1 MARKFLTP
9 IDLSKL
15 EIQNVAIQNVASFP
29 TSPAV
34 GQIVFRSD
42 LKKAFVN
49 SGDTD
54 LGDSGWVAVDGAN
67 IPDNTITSAKIADDT
82 IVNAD
87 IKSDAAIAYTKLNLT
102 GSIVNADVKSDAAI
116 AYSKLSLTGSI
127 VNADV
132 ASNAAIAYSKLN
144 LASSLVDADVKSDA
158 NISISKL
165 NTSQFDTQVRLS
177 RLDQMAAPT
186 ASVGLNSQKI
196 TGLADPTSDTDAA
209 NKRYVDGAVQG
220 LSWKTAVRVS
230 SATDVDL
237 LAPGATIDGITM
249 SSGDRVLLIG
259 QTAPEENGI
268 YVWSGASAALTRSAD
283 ANSAAELQGAAVFV
297 MEGTRADQAYTM
309 VTDGTITVDTTPL
322 TWTQF
327 TGLGQILAGNGLT
340 KTGNQ
345 IDVVGTADRISVAAD
360 AIDIAT
366 TYVGQTSITTL
377 GTIAT
382 GTWNGTTI
390 AVANGGTG
398 ATTAADA
405 RANLGATTKYSAN
418 VGGATTVAVTHN
430 LGTKDVVVL
439 VRENST
445 DAVVECDVTMT
456 DTNTVTLG
464 FAVAPAAGALRVT
477 IVG

>member
-15 EIQNVAIQNVASFP
+15 EIQNVAVQNVASFP
-29 TSPAV
+29 GSPAV

-42 LKKAFVN
+42 LKKFYIYT
-49 SGDTD
+49 GDND
-54 LGDSGWVAVDGAN
+54 LGTSGWTAGDGSN
-67 IPDNTITSAKIADDT
+67 IPDSTITSAKIADDT

-102 GSIVNADVKSDAAI
+102 GSIVNADIKSDAAI
-116 AYSKLSLTGSI
+116 AYTKLNLTGSI

-144 LASSLVDADVKSDA
+144 LTGSIVDADVKSDA

-165 NTSQFDTQVRLS
+165 NTTQFDTQVRTS
-177 RLDQMAAPT
+177 RLDQMASPT
-186 ASVGLNSQKI
+186 ADVSLNSRKI

-220 LSWKTAVRVS
+220 LSWKAAVRT
-230 SATDVDL
+230 SAVADVDL
-237 LAPGATIDGITM
+237 EAPGAAIDGVTL

-259 QTAPEENGI
+259 QDAAAENGI
-268 YVWSGASAALTRSAD
+268 YVWSGADATLTRAAD
-283 ANSAAELQGAAVFV
+283 ANSAAELKGAAVFV
-297 MEGTRADQAYTM
+297 MEGTRADQAYTL
-309 VTDGTITVDTTPL
+309 VTDGAITVDTTAL
-322 TWTQF
+322 SWTQF
-327 TGLGQILAGNGLT
+327 TGLGQVVAGAGLT

-345 IDVVGTADRISVAAD
+345 MDIGGTADRITINSDSV
-360 AIDIAT
+360 DIAA

-398 ATTAADA
+398 ATDAAGA
-405 RANLGATTKYSAN
+405 RTNLGATTKYSAN
-418 VGGATTVAVTHN
+418 VGGATSIAVTHN
-430 LGTKDVVVL
+430 LGTKDVVVT
-439 VRENST
+439 VRENAT
-445 DAVVECDVTMT
+445 DAVVECDITMT

-464 FAVAPAAGALRVT
+464 FAVAPTAGAYRVV

>member
-15 EIQNVAIQNVASFP
+15 EIQNVALQNVASFP
-29 TSPAV
+29 SSPVA
-34 GQIVFRSD
+34 GQIVFRTD
-42 LKKAFVN
+42 LKKFYVF
-49 SGDTD
+49 T
-54 LGDSGWVAVDGAN
+54 GDSGLGTNGWVAGDGAD
-67 IPDNTITSAKIADDT
+67 IPDSTITSAKIADNT

-116 AYSKLSLTGSI
+116 AYTKLNLTGSI

-144 LASSLVDADVKSDA
+144 LTGSIVDADIKSDA
-158 NISISKL
+158 NITISKL
-165 NTSQFDTQVRLS
+165 NTTQFDTQVRTS

-186 ASVGLNSQKI
+186 ADVSLNNRKI

-230 SATDVDL
+230 STTDIDL
-237 LAPGATIDGITM
+237 DSPGAEIDGVTM
-249 SSGDRVLLIG
+249 SSGDRVLLLG
-259 QTAPEENGI
+259 QASAFENGI
-268 YVWSGASAALTRSAD
+268 YVWSGASASLTRAAD
-283 ANSAAELQGAAVFV
+283 ANSAAELKGAAVFV

-309 VTDGTITVDTTPL
+309 VTDGAITVDTTEL

-345 IDVVGTADRISVAAD
+345 IDVVGTADRITVASD
-360 AIDIAT
+360 AIDIAS
-366 TYVGQTSITTL
+366 TYAGQSSITTL
-377 GTIAT
+377 GTITT
-382 GTWNGTTI
+382 GTWSATAI
-390 AVANGGTG
+390 AVNKGGTG
-398 ATTAADA
+398 ATSAADA

-418 VGGATTVAVTHN
+418 VGGSTSIAVTHN
-430 LGTKDVVVL
+430 LGTKDVVVT
-439 VRENST
+439 VRENAT
-445 DAVVECDVTMT
+445 DAVVECDITMT

-464 FAVAPAAGALRVT
+464 FAVAPSAGAYRVV

>member
-29 TSPAV
+29 GSPAV
-34 GQIVFRSD
+34 GQIVFRTD
-42 LKKAFVN
+42 LKTMYVY

-54 LGDSGWVAVDGAN
+54 LGSSGWVAADGSALPSGSVTSASIVDG
-67 IPDNTITSAKIADDT
+67 TIVNADISDSAAIAYT
-82 IVNAD
+82 KLALTGSIVNAD
-87 IKSDAAIAYTKLNLT
+87 IKSDAAIAYTKL
-102 GSIVNADVKSDAAI
+102 D
-116 AYSKLSLTGSI
+116 LTGSI

-144 LASSLVDADVKSDA
+144 LASSIVDADVKSDA

-165 NTSQFDTQVRLS
+165 NTAQFDTQVQTS

-186 ASVGLNSQKI
+186 ASVSLNSQKI

-220 LSWKTAVRVS
+220 LSWKEAARVS
-230 SATDVDL
+230 ASTDVDL
-237 LAPGATIDGITM
+237 AAPGSTIDGITM
-249 SSGDRVLLIG
+249 ASGDRVLLIG
-259 QTAPEENGI
+259 QDDASENGI
-268 YVWSGASAALTRSAD
+268 YVWSGASAALTRASD
-283 ANSAAELQGAAVFV
+283 ANSAAELKGAAVFI

-309 VTDGTITVDTTPL
+309 VTDGAITVDTTEL
-322 TWTQF
+322 SWTQF

-345 IDVVGTADRISVAAD
+345 LDVVGTSDRITVASD
-360 AIDIAT
+360 SIDIAS
-366 TYVGQTSITTL
+366 TYVGQSSITTL
-377 GTIAT
+377 GTITT
-382 GTWNGTTI
+382 GTWNGTAI

-398 ATTAADA
+398 ATDAAGA
-405 RANLGATTKYSAN
+405 RTNLGATTKYSAN

-430 LGTKDVVVL
+430 LGTKDVVVT

-445 DAVVECDVTMT
+445 DAVIECDITMT

>member
-15 EIQNVAIQNVASFP
+15 EIQNVAVQNVASFP
-29 TSPAV
+29 GSPAT
-34 GQIVFRSD
+34 GQIVFRTD
-42 LKKAFVN
+42 LKKFYIYTGD
-49 SGDTD
+49 SG
-54 LGDSGWVAVDGAN
+54 LGTSGWVAGDGAD
-67 IPDNTITSAKIADDT
+67 IPDSTITSAKIADNT

-116 AYSKLSLTGSI
+116 AYSKLNLTGTI

-144 LASSLVDADVKSDA
+144 LSGSIVDTDVKSDA

-165 NTSQFDTQVRLS
+165 NTTQFDTQVRTS

-186 ASVGLNSQKI
+186 ADVSLNSRKI
-196 TGLADPTSDTDAA
+196 TSLADPTNDTDAA

-220 LSWKTAVRVS
+220 LSWKAAVRT
-230 SATDVDL
+230 SATSDVDL
-237 LAPGATIDGITM
+237 EAPGASIDGVSL
-249 SSGDRVLLIG
+249 SSGDRVLLLG

-268 YVWSGASAALTRSAD
+268 YVWSGASATMTRAAD
-283 ANSAAELQGAAVFV
+283 ANSAAELKGAAVFV
-297 MEGTRADQAYTM
+297 MEGTRADQAYTL
-309 VTDGTITVDTTPL
+309 VTDGAITVDTTAL
-322 TWTQF
+322 SWTQF
-327 TGLGQILAGNGLT
+327 TGLGQVVAGAGLT

-345 IDVVGTADRISVAAD
+345 MDVVGTADRITVNSD
-360 AIDIAT
+360 SIDIAS
-366 TYVGQTSITTL
+366 TYVGQSSITTL
-377 GTIAT
+377 GTVTT
-382 GTWNGTTI
+382 GTWSASTI
-390 AVANGGTG
+390 AVNKGGTG
-398 ATTAADA
+398 ATDAAGA
-405 RANLGATTKYSAN
+405 RSNLGATTKYSAN
-418 VGGATTVAVTHN
+418 VGGATSVAVTHN

-439 VRENST
+439 VRDNAT
-445 DAVVECDVTMT
+445 DSMVECDVTMT

-464 FAVAPAAGALRVT
+464 FAVAPTAGAYRVT